1 MSYSLSDKEFQSLLK
16 GIQSTGY
23 SAAIPESTPAPKE
36 QGIFGDFV
44 DSVQKGAYEGLGNLA
59 AGVNALTGGGNRFL
73 GEVSA
78 WAGKK
83 ADEQLD
89 TMSGEMKKA
98 LSQSAFDGFDDET
111 GEAQGVLN
119 LHWWAGNFGAF
130 LGQNLD
136 TVATLGVGKIAT
148 TGVKMAGKALTKES
162 AEQIGEAA
170 IKEAAKRGIPAKY
183 SNAIG
188 YSAIMG
194 AMAAGGRDN
203 QVREELNAYS
213 EEDLAQI
220 EGFREEYFKLRKD
233 EQFSDKD
240 DRFVFDLARENF
252 TAKAGRSAALNPTA
266 LATDL
271 AAGLVGGLGG
281 GLGGIFA
288 AGKTVKGGLLK
299 GAAIEAA
306 TEGVQG
312 AVEQRAINE
321 TARQY
326 YDAERDLNE
335 GVGEAVA
342 EGMVLGG
349 AFGGVFGGVDS
360 GLNNRAIGKQKR
372 RILEAI
378 NTGDEEIDARL
389 KAHSEMANQFAND
402 LDDLVS
408 VQQRIHSM
416 NQRAQE
422 VVQQQAVEE
431 QARLAEEEAQR
442 AKAEAFADT
451 PEGMFAKFKQD
462 GLTDVEID
470 QYLTAQVSA
479 KTKHLDELR
488 AKPFQMSDDY
498 EASLV
503 AKQQYHAD
511 LANTEAELAR
521 WQSLVDYHKQGKSS
535 APSEQAVEMPLNFA
549 NTETAAPPESSEA
562 NRYSFAGVN
571 ARTANHSLLEQAKS
585 AIVEG
590 KDPEAVRQETGWFT
604 GKDGKWRFE
613 IDDSQ
618 VQLKTPYADGEI
630 GYAIDPDFEGRTV
643 ALSELI
649 DAPQLFAAYPDLA
662 GLQVNTQTAGSSFY
676 SPEKDIIS
684 LNGSRTGDSAKSS
697 LLHEI
702 QHAIQARENFAKGS
716 NPGKFKEMTEAELSE
731 KPLIT
736 LLKNASQSSRE
747 AYHQF
752 RNAEIKLQNYPDN
765 QEIRKAYDRAEQH
778 LLNQADGEQILTA
791 YWSIDGGQA
800 LVSPEEQYMRSAGEV
815 EARNVQTRMGMT
827 AEERQMTSPLSTEDR
842 PYHQQTVSFDYEP
855 SYELDENAN
864 SGFARAVDS
873 VFSSTEKVHP
883 TRWIELGTTPQALI
897 QSGISDKK
905 MLLSNSKLVKIK
917 HDHPEM
923 TADLLKQIPRELNN
937 PVAVFKNTKAGSPH
951 NSYVVLTELQ
961 AENGESVIVALHAD
975 KTDRGLE
982 FNKLASIYGRNESRT
997 YIKNMVEKSDVRFVD
1012 TQKAGR
1018 ISRELQLLSGDT
1030 LNLLFDGASV
1040 VKTEEGVKYQD
1051 KEIRKLLRVKL
1062 GNRAAQQIELVSRRN
1077 PPQGAN
1083 IESLITQGVEGWFN
1097 PKTGNITLIE
1107 ESIQATSTMSREAR
1121 LTWVAWHELAHRGVK
1136 VQFQGRY
1143 SAIMQKADKNSVVK
1157 AIADRIQAERQG
1169 ANDLAATN
1177 RDVAVEEA
1185 IAELYSAFET
1195 GNYEELRQ
1203 RYGAKITNLHENN
1216 FRAWFDN
1223 LAVQLREFFAKLL
1236 GKERSDTFSNQQLL
1250 GLLKEVRKG
1259 IAQEDF
1265 SAADTRHSVSESEV
1279 NKQFMATAQAYGGEA
1294 AYSQAKAEGKTEL
1307 DYRQWVQVRTPA
1319 FKEWFGDW
1327 EANPDEAS
1335 KIINPR
1341 TGEPLVV
1348 YHGTPKSRKFNIF
1361 KTNSGTIWVSSNRHY
1376 SDSAYAGDKGRV
1388 YDLFANIKNPIFVGD
1403 ISSSV
1408 TSSSI
1413 SRLSENSDIHIS
1425 ELENIANKIQAKE
1438 IWEIT
1443 QSQEFVKIL
1452 KDKGGDGINAIE
1464 ARFNTFAG
1472 FNPNQIKSP
1481 TDNNGDFSAETDDIR
1496 FSRRAR
1502 ADFAEKAKPKRT
1514 ASSFDEARAIVTEFL
1529 GEPLTNKAT
1538 GMVATISKRSLD
1550 KLVSGKA
1557 HTKSTSLEDHLMAV
1571 ANIDSLFENAV
1582 QGWVEPHKS
1591 DTVNIAGMH
1600 KMFAPLLIDNEM
1612 KLAKITV
1619 KKMNFNQGN
1628 KIYSVETIE
1637 VENGTVPEMTEV
1649 LTGNSNIAPHRLHG
1663 TDMQSLIQRI
1673 ADFNSRNENFDDD
1686 IRYSRR
1692 PKSESLAKLRQ
1703 AKPIHISGTEIEV
1716 SDDLKQYRRNV
1727 MEYGKGLR
1735 GSYIN
1740 KDTGQEI
1747 DLSRA
1752 SITEVLHHDLSKP
1765 EHLQSIAAIP
1775 QIIENATYISTLP
1788 NEDVAKN
1795 PTVREYEYYVAG
1807 LNIGG
1812 IDYTVKAAVGVGK
1825 DGSRYYDHK
1834 LTQIEKGKLLS
1845 LLDRLS
1851 NAGASE
1857 ANSPLSAVN
1866 DKRLLQIL
1874 QADNSAARYSR
1885 SVAMDKLGLGKE
1897 QSVFEQASQIARQ
1910 AKEKPVSEWK
1920 AWATALGKRANAA
1933 IFDALAP
1940 LKYAEDEAGIADHT
1954 KSAYTAARLAA
1965 GSASI
1970 TEAAMLHGLPEFD
1983 KDGFVQRKHGTGSKE
1998 SLVGIMEGLGSDVND
2013 FLGWVEG
2020 NRAEQLMREGRE
2032 NNLNS
2037 ADVAY
2042 LKGLNRGKEAKFEAA
2057 RKQLQA
2063 WNTAILDLAERS
2075 GLLSPAERAKFGNNE
2090 FYIPFY
2096 REDDDGD
2103 PIAPYRKSGLANQN
2117 SGIRKLKG
2125 SDKAT
2130 SDLLSNLISNASKVI
2145 DASVKNMAMTK
2156 AVTNLVDT
2164 QVISEISTPT
2174 MMDYRQLNNRNGNK
2188 LMVKLNGEER
2198 MFEVHDQGLFNALT
2212 NIDQKP
2218 MDYPMRKIFSGA
2230 KRLLTATVT
2239 SMPDFMVRNFLR
2251 DIVQAATTDRNN
2263 MKLGIDSLKGLKS
2276 AYAKDGVAVDLMFTG
2291 ATFGAGNIDAG
2302 DPTRAAAK
2310 IRKHLRKK
2318 GYSAAEVEGY
2328 MQSVIWSKDKFE
2340 QVLDKYFEVG
2350 SAVENANRIAV
2361 YQSALAAGK
2370 SKAQAALEAKDLMDF
2385 SMHGN
2390 AYLIRL
2396 LGDVLPFFNARLQG
2410 LSQLGR
2416 ALKDNPRKVALRGMT
2431 MAAVSVA
2438 LAIMNAD
2445 NPAYEELPEEEKDNY
2460 WHLFV
2465 GSEHFRI
2472 PKPFEIGV
2480 IFGTIPER
2488 LFRTTAGYDKTG
2500 LFADR
2505 VVSAISNT
2513 FAFNPMPQL
2522 LKPVYEVYSN
2532 QNMFTGRAIETM
2544 SDQRVRPEDR
2554 YDHNTSL
2561 VARGLGSLTGTSPKQ
2576 IEHLVRGYFGTLGM
2590 YVLGMTDSAIRTGG
2604 NYGVQPHKYW
2614 NEYPVLSAVFGG
2626 DVNVP
2631 PRYTSY
2637 MNDFYE
2643 YLNEANQIAATVK
2656 SYEDDGRKQDALML
2670 KREHAQLL
2678 AQRPKLSGVSQEIRQ
2693 AKARMEMIMASNEL
2707 SAEQKRTR
2715 IDELLR
2721 KRNGLVK
2728 SVVERM
2734 REEDF

>member
-326 YDAERDLNE
+326 YDTERDLNE

-389 KAHSEMANQFAND
+389 KAHAEMANQFAND

-422 VVQQQAVEE
+422 VVRQQAVEE

-442 AKAEAFADT
+442 AKAEAFAET
-451 PEGMFAKFKQD
+451 PAGMFAKFKQD
-462 GLTDVEID
+462 GLTDAEID

-1203 RYGAKITNLHENN
+1203 RYGAKITPLHEKN
-1216 FRAWFDN
+1216 FRSWFEN
-1223 LAVQLREFFAKLL
+1223 LAVLLREFFAKLT
-1236 GKERSDTFSNQQLL
+1236 GKEVDGFSTQQLFE
-1250 GLLKEVRKG
+1250 LLKEVQQGTTAENTKKG
-1259 IAQEDF
+1259 EQLINNF
-1265 SAADTRHSVSESEV
+1265 SLLATDETVALRSSLLSADRLSDLDI
-1279 NKQFMATAQAYGGEA
+1279 
-1294 AYSQAKAEGKTEL
+1294 KTEADL
-1307 DYRQWVQVRTPA
+1307 SQYQAENSTRYSRQAQ
-1319 FKEWFGDW
+1319 DL
-1327 EANPDEAS
+1327 S
-1335 KIINPR
+1335 Q
-1341 TGEPLVV
+1341 
-1348 YHGTPKSRKFNIF
+1348 
-1361 KTNSGTIWVSSNRHY
+1361 
-1376 SDSAYAGDKGRV
+1376 SAY
-1388 YDLFANIKNPIFVGD
+1388 
-1403 ISSSV
+1403 
-1408 TSSSI
+1408 
-1413 SRLSENSDIHIS
+1413 
-1425 ELENIANKIQAKE
+1425 
-1438 IWEIT
+1438 
-1443 QSQEFVKIL
+1443 
-1452 KDKGGDGINAIE
+1452 
-1464 ARFNTFAG
+1464 
-1472 FNPNQIKSP
+1472 NQIKSAA
-1481 TDNNGDFSAETDDIR
+1481 DNNGEFSAE
-1496 FSRRAR
+1496 
-1502 ADFAEKAKPKRT
+1502 
-1514 ASSFDEARAIVTEFL
+1514 
-1529 GEPLTNKAT
+1529 N
-1538 GMVATISKRSLD
+1538 
-1550 KLVSGKA
+1550 
-1557 HTKSTSLEDHLMAV
+1557 
-1571 ANIDSLFENAV
+1571 
-1582 QGWVEPHKS
+1582 
-1591 DTVNIAGMH
+1591 
-1600 KMFAPLLIDNEM
+1600 
-1612 KLAKITV
+1612 
-1619 KKMNFNQGN
+1619 
-1628 KIYSVETIE
+1628 
-1637 VENGTVPEMTEV
+1637 
-1649 LTGNSNIAPHRLHG
+1649 
-1663 TDMQSLIQRI
+1663 
-1673 ADFNSRNENFDDD
+1673 DD

-1692 PKSESLAKLRQ
+1692 PKSESLEKLRRSET
-1703 AKPIHISGTEIEV
+1703 IRISGTEIEP
-1716 SDDLKQYRRNV
+1716 SEDFKQYRRNA
-1727 MEYGKGLR
+1727 MEYGRSLR
-1735 GSYIN
+1735 GSYTN
-1740 KDTGQEI
+1740 KDTGQVIE
-1747 DLSRA
+1747 LGRA
-1752 SITEVLHHDLSKP
+1752 GITEVLHHDLSKP

-1775 QIIENATYISTLP
+1775 QIIENAVYIDTFP

-1795 PTVREYEYYVAG
+1795 PHIKEYDYYAAG

-1812 IDYTVKAAVGVGK
+1812 TDYTVKAAVSLGK
-1825 DGSRYYDHK
+1825 NGDRYYDHK
-1834 LTQIEKGKLLS
+1834 LTKIEKGKLLS

-1857 ANSPLSAVN
+1857 NYSPLSEVD
-1866 DKRLLQIL
+1866 DKRLLQVL
-1874 QADNSAARYSR
+1874 QDHSEVNIRYSR
-1885 SVAMDKLGLGKE
+1885 AANAAMGKLGLGQP
-1897 QSVFEQASQIARQ
+1897 QSVFEQAAELSRQ
-1910 AKEKPVSEWK
+1910 AREKPVSEWK

-2013 FLGWVEG
+2013 FLGWVAG

-2032 NNLNS
+2032 NNLNQ
-2037 ADVAY
+2037 ADITY

-2075 GLLSPAERAKFGNNE
+2075 GLLSPAERVKFGNNE

-2174 MMDYRQLNNRNGNK
+2174 MMNYRQLNSRNGNK

-2239 SMPDFMVRNFLR
+2239 SMPDFMIRNFLR

-2328 MQSVIWSKDKFE
+2328 MKSVIWSKDKFE
-2340 QVLDKYFEVG
+2340 QVFDKYFEVG

-2416 ALKDNPRKVALRGMT
+2416 ALKENPRKVALRGMT

-2480 IFGTIPER
+2480 IFGTVPER

-2505 VVSAISNT
+2505 VLSAISNT